1 MYAYLDGPVRTL
13 PDDELFLL
21 SAMRGWVTAA
31 RGGRCVCHALGSGFR
46 QRGISAALHD
56 FVTAMA
62 LVDRAG
68 RSQLRLAP
76 VIWPKVTDD
85 EAHLLALFALGRG
98 RDAAR
103 IAALAATLVE
113 EEAVP
118 RLMTAVDTVGMA
130 LAEDRA

>member
-1 MYAYLDGPVRTL
+1 MYAYLDQPVRSL
-13 PDDELFLL
+13 ADADIFLL
-21 SAMRGWVTAA
+21 SAMRAWVTAV
-31 RGGRCVCHALGSGFR
+31 RGGRCVCHALAGGFR
-46 QRGISAALHD
+46 QRDVLEALED

-98 RDAAR
+98 RDAGR

-113 EEAVP
+113 EDAVP
-118 RLMTAVDTVGMA
+118 RLMTAVDVVGVA

>member
-1 MYAYLDGPVRTL
+1 MYVYLDRPVRSL
-13 PDDELFLL
+13 ADADLFLL

-31 RGGRCVCHALGSGFR
+31 RGGRCVCHALASGFR
-46 QRGISAALHD
+46 QRGIFGALED

-85 EAHLLALFALGRG
+85 EAHLLSLFALGRG
-98 RDAAR
+98 RDVAR

-113 EEAVP
+113 DEAVP
-118 RLMTAVDTVGMA
+118 RLMTAVDTLGMA

>member
-1 MYAYLDGPVRTL
+1 MYAYLDRPVRSL
-13 PDDELFLL
+13 SDSDIFLL

-31 RGGRCVCHALGSGFR
+31 RAGRCVCQALSGGFR
-46 QRGISAALHD
+46 QRGVSEALED

-85 EAHLLALFALGRG
+85 EAHLLSLFALGRG
-98 RDAAR
+98 RDAVR
-103 IAALAATLVE
+103 FAALAATLVE
-113 EEAVP
+113 DDAVP
-118 RLMTAVDTVGMA
+118 RLMTAVDVVGMT
-130 LAEDRA
+130 LEDGA